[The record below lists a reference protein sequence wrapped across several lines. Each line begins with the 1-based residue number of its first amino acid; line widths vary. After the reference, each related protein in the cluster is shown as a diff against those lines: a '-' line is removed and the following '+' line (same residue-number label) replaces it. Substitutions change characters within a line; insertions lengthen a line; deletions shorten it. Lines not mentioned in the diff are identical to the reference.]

1 MRIDRFLANMG
12 CGSRTEVKQLI
23 KSGKVKVNGKTVIDP
38 GHQVQPED
46 DEIDLKGDRIVYRE
60 FLYLMMNKPAGVISA
75 TEDSKE
81 QTVLDL
87 IESKYHNKG
96 LFPVGRLDKDTEGL
110 LILTNHGEL
119 GHQLL
124 SPKKHVYK
132 KYLARIDG
140 KVTGQDQ
147 VAFKSGIELD
157 DGYLTLPGDLE
168 IISSGPVSE
177 VIVKIRECKFHQIK
191 RMFQALEKRVV
202 YLKRISM
209 GGLILDPG
217 LNPGEYRE
225 LTNGEVKQL
234 SENQ

>member
-46 DEIDLKGDRIVYRE
+46 DRIDLKGDRIVYRE

-177 VIVKIRECKFHQIK
+177 VIVKIREGKFHQIK

-225 LTNGEVKQL
+225 LTDGEVKQL